1 MNKTYKTLMV
11 VCSMAAIGAAAAFF
25 FFKIPV
31 RNVGFGLMILICP
44 LSHLLMMKFMGHD
57 HGKDPQHEGNPKDVI
72 NDSASQELTLE
83 K

>member
-1 MNKTYKTLMV
+1 MNKTYKTLMI
-11 VCSMAAIGAAAAFF
+11 VCSLVAIGAAAAFF

-57 HGKDPQHEGNPKDVI
+57 HEKEPQYEVHPKDVI
-72 NDSASQELTLE
+72 NDSANQELTHE